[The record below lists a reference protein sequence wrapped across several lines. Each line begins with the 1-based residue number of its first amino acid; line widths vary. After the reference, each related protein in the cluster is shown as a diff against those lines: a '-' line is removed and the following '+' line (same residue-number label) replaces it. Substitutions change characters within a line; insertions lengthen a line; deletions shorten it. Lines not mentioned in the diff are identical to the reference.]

1 MFPRLFVLSC
11 LIVASVGC
19 RQSPPDEIPPPGVTV
34 APVVE
39 REVQD
44 FVVFTGRAEAV
55 QSVDVRARVSG
66 YLAAQKFKDGAEVK
80 KGDVL
85 FIIDPRPYQADFD
98 RAQAE
103 FSRAEADRQLAELE
117 FNRAKELRAK
127 NTISAQDFD
136 AKSANMLAAQ
146 ASAAAA
152 RAARDTAGLNLEF
165 TTITAPIDGLT
176 GRASITPGNLVT
188 PDLKEPL
195 TTIVT
200 MDPVYAYAEIDE
212 RQLLKYQR
220 LNEQIR
226 KSGAGEPEDANRLDM
241 QLADETGFPH
251 EGIIDFAD
259 NRLNPDTGTITFRGV
274 FPNPDKLLGP
284 GLFVRLRLP
293 GGLPYKALL
302 VPQQAIGTDQ
312 GQKFVYVVKV
322 DNTVDYR
329 RIAVGALQD
338 DGTRA
343 VSGALAAGE
352 RVIVEGMMKSRPGE
366 AVKPEP
372 YRAAA
377 APGDQMPP
385 AVAAETV
392 PVAESP
398 Q

>member
-1 MFPRLFVLSC
+1 M
-11 LIVASVGC
+11 
-19 RQSPPDEIPPPGVTV
+19 
-34 APVVE
+34 
-39 REVQD
+39 
-44 FVVFTGRAEAV
+44 
-55 QSVDVRARVSG
+55 
-66 YLAAQKFKDGAEVK
+66 
-80 KGDVL
+80 
-85 FIIDPRPYQADFD
+85 
-98 RAQAE
+98 
-103 FSRAEADRQLAELE
+103 
-117 FNRAKELRAK
+117 
-127 NTISAQDFD
+127 
-136 AKSANMLAAQ
+136 
-146 ASAAAA
+146 
-152 RAARDTAGLNLEF
+152 
-165 TTITAPIDGLT
+165 
-176 GRASITPGNLVT
+176 
-188 PDLKEPL
+188 
-195 TTIVT
+195 
-200 MDPVYAYAEIDE
+200 
-212 RQLLKYQR
+212 
-220 LNEQIR
+220 
-226 KSGAGEPEDANRLDM
+226 
-241 QLADETGFPH
+241 
-251 EGIIDFAD
+251 
-259 NRLNPDTGTITFRGV
+259 NPDTGTITFRGV